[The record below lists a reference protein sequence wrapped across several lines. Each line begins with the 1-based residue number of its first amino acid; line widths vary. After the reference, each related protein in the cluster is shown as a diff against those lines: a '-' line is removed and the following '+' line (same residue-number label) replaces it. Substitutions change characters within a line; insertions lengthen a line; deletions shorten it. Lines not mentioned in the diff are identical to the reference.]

1 MPLLYALSDVHSE
14 HWRDANAFVRFQEA
28 IRPVEIADVLVLP
41 GDIWSLSDET
51 CLRYLDEF
59 RKWAIEIV
67 YTPGNH
73 EWYGTNPTNRG
84 KEVLDKL
91 YKEGLRVLG
100 PDYYESF
107 EYEGMRFVGS
117 TCWYPDTPLV
127 RKKLMNWS
135 DKAYI
140 RDFEKWWEKFQLKER
155 KHLWANMKDGDIVVS
170 HMLPT
175 WNCVSH
181 QFEADSY
188 NCLYVADLQDLIAE
202 KNPAIW
208 LHGHS
213 HEALDVIKGN
223 TRFLRN
229 PIGYPNEEMIRH
241 PENVKILEIRL

>member
-140 RDFEKWWEKFQLKER
+140 RDFEKWWEKFQLK
-155 KHLWANMKDGDIVVS
+155 
-170 HMLPT
+170 
-175 WNCVSH
+175 
-181 QFEADSY
+181 
-188 NCLYVADLQDLIAE
+188 
-202 KNPAIW
+202 
-208 LHGHS
+208 
-213 HEALDVIKGN
+213 
-223 TRFLRN
+223 
-229 PIGYPNEEMIRH
+229 
-241 PENVKILEIRL
+241 